1 MNARGRSPA
10 GLASARGRFYRLLA
24 AGFSP
29 PAPAAVRRLA
39 RAVGGLPPREL
50 ALGAT
55 PGDGPWSS
63 LAGSL
68 SEWSGR
74 SPPEVAGELM
84 PEYQRLF
91 VGPYRVEAP
100 PYESCYRGPG
110 RAVMGEA
117 AVEVLRSYAEAGVAL
132 HPEVRDLPDH
142 IALELE
148 FLAHL
153 AAAEVGHWRRRER
166 SRLAA
171 CLERE
176 ERFLGEHLL
185 RWIAPFA
192 ARVAAATRRPFYPAL
207 AAAAAAYATAD
218 RGLVSALRETLG

>member
-1 MNARGRSPA
+1 MRGR
-10 GLASARGRFYRLLA
+10 LYRLLA
-24 AGFSP
+24 AGFSRP
-29 PAPAAVRRLA
+29 VPAAVAWLA
-39 RAVGGLPPREL
+39 KAAGGLPPLEM
-50 ALGAT
+50 ALGMT
-55 PGDGPWSS
+55 RLDGPWRS

-74 SPPEVAGELM
+74 SPPEVAAELM
-84 PEYQRLF
+84 QEYQRLF
-91 VGPYRVEAP
+91 AGPYRVEAP

-132 HPEVRDLPDH
+132 HPGVRDLPDH

-153 AAAEVGHWRRRER
+153 AAAEAGHWRRRER

-192 ARVAAATRRPFYPAL
+192 ARVAAATRCPFYPAL